1 MNGLYGTGF
10 TMSFDFHRVSKPCF
24 ALTAHLSTCTM
35 VTLSFTQSHVFLE
48 YVALDEYLAYL
59 YTTLQ
64 KQKEG
69 YRAAVSSP
77 SNINLSTNTPVP

>member
-1 MNGLYGTGF
+1 MI
-10 TMSFDFHRVSKPCF
+10 
-24 ALTAHLSTCTM
+24 
-35 VTLSFTQSHVFLE
+35 TLSFTQSHVFLE

-59 YTTLQ
+59 YTTLPK

-77 SNINLSTNTPVP
+77 SNINLSTNTPVS